1 MHIFKIDLKNGSFI
15 FLKLLLLFV
24 LFQSCKL
31 YKDPISVDQAVEI
44 TDKTYF
50 KVTLMNGDEFIY
62 DSIDL
67 NEGNYYGIYTKDE
80 QTSSDLLKKENI
92 KSVEQYNKKTSK
104 KNGVVGVGIGVLAV
118 VFGAM
123 ML

>member
-1 MHIFKIDLKNGSFI
+1 MNIFKFDLKKGCFF
-15 FLKLLLLFV
+15 FLKFLLLAV

-31 YKDPISVDQAVEI
+31 YKDPISVDEAVEI
-44 TDKTYF
+44 KEKTYF

-67 NEGNYYGIYTKDE
+67 NEGNYYGVYTKDE
-80 QTSSDLLKKENI
+80 HTSSDLLKKENV
-92 KSVEQYNKKTSK
+92 KSIEQYNKKTSK
-104 KNGVVGVGIGVLAV
+104 KNGVVGIGIGVLAG
-118 VFGAM
+118 VFAAM